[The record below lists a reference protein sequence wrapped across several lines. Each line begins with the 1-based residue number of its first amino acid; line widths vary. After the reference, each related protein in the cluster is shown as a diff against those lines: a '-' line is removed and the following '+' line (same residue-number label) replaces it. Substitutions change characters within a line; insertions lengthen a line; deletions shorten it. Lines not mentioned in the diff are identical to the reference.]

1 VCVFEC
7 VYVMPFLFYLELGIS
22 LLTRHC
28 HNFRYMFWAAF
39 VVLRPRDGGVAKLFD
54 MLMSCKL
61 SLIKLHCCCRH
72 FSCQLRRMYGKL
84 WMQRIACFGRF
95 MCCVVFDKM
104 GNLSRC
110 FWSVKTFEYL
120 TQTSL

>member
-1 VCVFEC
+1 MSTLYVCVKILACMFLIVYVCVCECEC

-39 VVLRPRDGGVAKLFD
+39 VVLRPRDGGVAKLCD

-84 WMQRIACFGRF
+84 
-95 MCCVVFDKM
+95 
-104 GNLSRC
+104 
-110 FWSVKTFEYL
+110 
-120 TQTSL
+120 